1 MEMLTQYR
9 QPILQ
14 PVMKAALTRHLGST
28 VILELMVQSQL
39 ENSAKEWDHEK

>member
-14 PVMKAALTRHLGST
+14 PVVKAALTMHLGST

-39 ENSAKEWDHEK
+39 ENSAKKWDHEK